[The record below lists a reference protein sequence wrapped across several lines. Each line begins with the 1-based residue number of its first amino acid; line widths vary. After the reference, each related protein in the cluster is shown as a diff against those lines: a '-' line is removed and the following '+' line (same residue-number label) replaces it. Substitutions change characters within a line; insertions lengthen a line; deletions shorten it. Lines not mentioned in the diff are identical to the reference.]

1 MQKLDTVEFRDK
13 VENGS
18 GLCLVDFSATWCGP
32 CKMQAPVLEELSE
45 EANDYEIYNVDVDE
59 SNEIAGQYNINAVPS
74 LLIFKDGVLK
84 GNLVGFHPKEALKEE
99 MAKFI

>member
-1 MQKLDTVEFRDK
+1 MQKLDTFEFREK
-13 VENGS
+13 VENGT
-18 GLCLVDFSATWCGP
+18 GLSLVDFSATWCGP
-32 CKMQAPVLEELSE
+32 CKMQAPILEELSE
-45 EANDYEIYNVDVDE
+45 EFDYEIYNVDVDE

>member
-1 MQKLDTVEFRDK
+1 MQKLDTFEFREK
-13 VENGS
+13 VENGTGIS
-18 GLCLVDFSATWCGP
+18 LVDFSATWCGP
-32 CKMQAPVLEELSE
+32 CKMQAPILEELSE
-45 EANDYEIYNVDVDE
+45 EVDYEIYNVDVDE

>member
-1 MQKLDTVEFRDK
+1 MQKLDTFEFREK
-13 VENGS
+13 VENGT
-18 GLCLVDFSATWCGP
+18 GLSLVDFSATWCGP
-32 CKMQAPVLEELSE
+32 CKMQAPILEELSE
-45 EANDYEIYNVDVDE
+45 EVDYEIYNVDVDE

-84 GNLVGFHPKEALKEE
+84 ENLVGFHPKEALKEE

>member
-1 MQKLDTVEFRDK
+1 MQKLDTFEFREK
-13 VENGS
+13 VENGT

-32 CKMQAPVLEELSE
+32 CKMQAPILEELAGE
-45 EANDYEIYNVDVDE
+45 VDYDIYTADVDE
-59 SNEIAGQYNINAVPS
+59 SNEIAAQYNINAVPS

-84 GNLVGFHPKEALKEE
+84 GNLIGFHPKENLKEE

>member
-1 MQKLDTVEFRDK
+1 MQKLDTFEFREK
-13 VENGS
+13 VENGT
-18 GLCLVDFSATWCGP
+18 GLSLVDFSATWCGP
-32 CKMQAPVLEELSE
+32 CKMQAPILEELSE
-45 EANDYEIYNVDVDE
+45 EVDYEIYNVDVDE

-84 GNLVGFHPKEALKEE
+84 GNLVGCHPKEALKEE

>member
-1 MQKLDTVEFRDK
+1 MQKLDTFEFREK
-13 VENGS
+13 VENGT

-32 CKMQAPVLEELSE
+32 CKMQAPILEELAGE
-45 EANDYEIYNVDVDE
+45 VDYDIYTVDVDE
-59 SNEIAGQYNINAVPS
+59 SNEIASQYNINAVPS

-84 GNLVGFHPKEALKEE
+84 GNLIGFHPKENLKEE

>member
-1 MQKLDTVEFRDK
+1 MKKLDTFEFRDK
-13 VENGS
+13 VENGI

-32 CKMQAPVLEELSE
+32 CKMQAPILEELASE
-45 EANDYEIYNVDVDE
+45 SDYEIYNVDVDE

-84 GNLVGFHPKEALKEE
+84 ENLVGFHTKEALKEE
-99 MAKFI
+99 MEKFI